1 MNKKLWGIQK
11 ATWISIALRWIIF
24 LCKALSLQKCCLLY
38 KYNVQYMRQR
48 ESKEIFRR
56 NPFSLFLSQNW
67 GFLRKSAWTCANAYA
82 NTYAFAYAYAL
93 VTRLRSKLNK
103 FPSKTSK
110 NGRPNAWL
118 LQNEDC
124 NYLTLKAALIWIKAT
139 LSSLKVV
146 AIFFAVDPVVVNWLL
161 SETSP

>member
-1 MNKKLWGIQK
+1 MSSTCDNESRRKSLSG
-11 ATWISIALRWIIF
+11 IF
-24 LCKALSLQKCCLLY
+24 LA
-38 KYNVQYMRQR
+38 
-48 ESKEIFRR
+48 F
-56 NPFSLFLSQNW
+56 FLSQNW
-67 GFLRKSAWTCANAYA
+67 GFLRKSACACANAYA

-124 NYLTLKAALIWIKAT
+124 NYLTLKAALI
-139 LSSLKVV
+139 
-146 AIFFAVDPVVVNWLL
+146 
-161 SETSP
+161 

>member
-1 MNKKLWGIQK
+1 MSSTCDNESRRKSLSG
-11 ATWISIALRWIIF
+11 IF
-24 LCKALSLQKCCLLY
+24 LA
-38 KYNVQYMRQR
+38 
-48 ESKEIFRR
+48 IF
-56 NPFSLFLSQNW
+56 LWQNW
-67 GFLRKSAWTCANAYA
+67 GFLRKSACACANAYA

-124 NYLTLKAALIWIKAT
+124 NYLTLKAALI
-139 LSSLKVV
+139 
-146 AIFFAVDPVVVNWLL
+146 
-161 SETSP
+161 